1 MGDLEDTQPPVETS
15 SPFLDAPAPWLC
27 KGEAFWFFGYF
38 SPPKGYYP
46 PKSAFSD
53 LEGSSS
59 FANPEVTGTYKGG
72 LTTIMVIRYKESP
85 VGMTRSSFFKLV
97 SSSSYHE

>member
-1 MGDLEDTQPPVETS
+1 MTDSEPTPAPATEVT
-15 SPFLDAPAPWLC
+15 SPFPDAPAPWSC

-53 LEGSSS
+53 LEGASE
-59 FANPEVTGTYKGG
+59 FADPNVTGVYKGG
-72 LTTIMVIRYKESP
+72 LTTIMVVRYKETP
-85 VGMTRSSFFKLV
+85 VGTPYLGCL
-97 SSSSYHE
+97 